1 MFYIRMQ
8 RARRRAG
15 LSQVALA
22 VQVGVSRSAVSQW
35 EMPHH
40 KVPSIENLQ
49 RIAQVT
55 RVQFEWLASGRGQME
70 LDHGAALDSV
80 DTADAV
86 LVEDDLE
93 LRLLRAFRDAPPQ
106 ARVPLVEVVEVLASQ
121 RTGRL
126 RRHEVPTDEASG

>member
-1 MFYIRMQ
+1 MFYLRVQ

-15 LSQVALA
+15 LSQVTLA
-22 VQVGVSRSAVSQW
+22 ARVGVSRSAVSQW

-55 RVQFEWLASGRGQME
+55 GVRFEWLASGRGELE
-70 LDHGAALDSV
+70 LDADATLDSV
-80 DTADAV
+80 DTADAL
-86 LVEDDLE
+86 LVEDGLE
-93 LRLLRAFRDAPPQ
+93 LRLMRAFRDAPPQ

-126 RRHEVPTDEASG
+126 RRADPAADDGDH